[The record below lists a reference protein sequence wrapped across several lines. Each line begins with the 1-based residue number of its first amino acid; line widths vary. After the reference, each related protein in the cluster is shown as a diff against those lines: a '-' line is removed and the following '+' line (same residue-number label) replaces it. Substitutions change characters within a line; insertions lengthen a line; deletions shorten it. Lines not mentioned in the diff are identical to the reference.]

1 MKPSPVMYALIVN
14 DFQTALGKDNMQRK
28 TFRTSDGAELSYI
41 SAGSGQP
48 IVMLHGW
55 SQSAEQF
62 KHQIPVFA
70 EHYQAIAI
78 DLRGHGESEKVTF
91 GYRISRLAQDIH
103 ELIST
108 LQLQKPH
115 LFGHSM
121 GCSLIWSYLDL
132 FGLDE
137 FDRLVLVDQ
146 SPLVIWRSHWD
157 AQETAESGAVFTAE
171 QLNAAVHALEN
182 SEAEEFTRNLLAS
195 MVTPAMS
202 KEQFEW
208 IVECNLRCPRD
219 LAATLLYNHLHT
231 DWRDRIVRIRQPTLI
246 IGGRKSLIPWRSQVW
261 INQSIPDSELEIFE
275 EAEGGGHFM
284 FIENPEKFN
293 RRVLQFLSRSLETN
307 QERHTARFDTLVLGQ
322 TRDKVRH

>member
-1 MKPSPVMYALIVN
+1 MKPSPVMHALIVN

-62 KHQIPVFA
+62 KYQIPVFA
-70 EHYQAIAI
+70 EHYQVIAV
-78 DLRGHGESEKVTF
+78 DLRGHGESEKVPF

-108 LQLQKPH
+108 LKLQKPH

-137 FDRLVLVDQ
+137 IDRLVLVDQ
-146 SPLVIWRSHWD
+146 SPLVVSRSHWN
-157 AQETAESGAVFTAE
+157 AQEIAESGAVFTAE
-171 QLNAAVHALEN
+171 QLNAAVHTLEN
-182 SEAEEFTRNLLAS
+182 GNAEELTRSLLTS

-202 KEQFEW
+202 EEQFEW
-208 IVECNLRCPRD
+208 IVECNQRLPRAI
-219 LAATLLYNHLHT
+219 AATLLYNHAHT
-231 DWRDRIVRIRQPTLI
+231 DWRDQIVRIRKPTLVI
-246 IGGRKSLIPWRSQVW
+246 SGRKSIIPWRSQVW
-261 INQSIPDSELEIFE
+261 INQSISDSELEIFE
-275 EAEGGGHFM
+275 ADEGGGHFT

-293 RRVLQFLSRSLETN
+293 RRVLQFLSRWRSLS
-307 QERHTARFDTLVLGQ
+307 
-322 TRDKVRH
+322 